1 VIVVRI
7 SLLLLLV
14 LVSSILVVVW
24 VGVVSLVLLLFA
36 VEDTVES
43 HPVEGLLGAWG
54 STLNV
59 QVGAILGSEVL
70 FVVDVEL
77 AGVGLKLGDHEHVAS
92 ERGGSKVGCSE

>member
-1 VIVVRI
+1 MIVVRI

-14 LVSSILVVVW
+14 LVGSILVVVC
-24 VGVVSLVLLLFA
+24 VVSLLVLLLLA
-36 VEDTVES
+36 VEDAVES
-43 HPVEGLLGAWG
+43 HPVEGLLGTWG

-77 AGVGLKLGDHEHVAS
+77 AGVRLELGDHEHVAS
-92 ERGGSKVGCSE
+92 EGGGGKVGCSE